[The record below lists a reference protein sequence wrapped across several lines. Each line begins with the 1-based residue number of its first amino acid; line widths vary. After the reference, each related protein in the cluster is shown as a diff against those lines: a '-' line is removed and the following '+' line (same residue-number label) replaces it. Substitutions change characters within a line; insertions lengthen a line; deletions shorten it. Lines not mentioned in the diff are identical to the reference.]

1 MRRATTRRGSVS
13 TLPASR
19 RAAKPAG
26 SLKRLQRIAQALVL
40 DRQRVAQLRSR
51 QHHALD
57 QKSQHSPLETA
68 SLTVSVLELGDD
80 LQVGRLGVSRDQFQ
94 MDRRPCWRRAV
105 LAGKHQVFP
114 DSPEIQGRVAEGMNI
129 PGAAQSLTGGNS
141 SRGIRSPVM
150 HQQDRQV
157 ELPM

>member
-13 TLPASR
+13 TLPVSR

-40 DRQRVAQLRSR
+40 DRQRVALLRSR

-57 QKSQHSPLETA
+57 QKGQHSLFETA
-68 SLTVSVLELGDD
+68 SLTVFVLELGDD

-105 LAGKHQVFP
+105 LASPVVSSACP
-114 DSPEIQGRVAEGMNI
+114 DWIKSANAYGYSARDPV
-129 PGAAQSLTGGNS
+129 GA
-141 SRGIRSPVM
+141 SRGA
-150 HQQDRQV
+150 
-157 ELPM
+157 